1 MSELIYVLLTLL
13 YVVLGVGVNN
23 LSRHIGVEIPAIV
36 DILLWPVSL
45 IIVAFN
51 WGD

>member
-1 MSELIYVLLTLL
+1 MNELIYVSLTLL

-23 LSRHIGVEIPAIV
+23 LSRRLGVEIPAIV

-45 IIVAFN
+45 IIVAFD
-51 WGD
+51 WSE